1 MNLRNNENLVRLR
14 KVRKSFVVSRQLDRY
29 VMHTMGELGELKK
42 DSYINVAISKYSSA
56 RHSRR

>member
-29 VMHTMGELGELKK
+29 VMHTMGELGE
-42 DSYINVAISKYSSA
+42 NG
-56 RHSRR
+56 